1 MAVRIFNN
9 IASLNAQRHL
19 GINNLRLAQSIERI
33 SSGLRINRAA
43 DDVAGLAISEKLRS
57 DIRVLQQGLR
67 NLNDGL
73 SLVNVMEAAL
83 NEQTDMIIRMR
94 ELAAQAASATIGPT
108 ERGLLQ
114 LEVNALVAE
123 INRFAAATEFNGQ
136 KLLDGSFTTLIVH
149 FGVDASANSQLDIA
163 AAAGFTTGVAV
174 DMAFILSGTTTPF
187 ASAQTIDTGGVAV
200 LGTEIA
206 LFGALGPLTA
216 NVNVDGTDF
225 TLSVTTTA
233 SIDYD
238 TLLIDI
244 NADLAVGG
252 GLATASLV
260 NGNIVITSGTTGSTS
275 SITITDTDLFSSLGA
290 TVVGEDF
297 VGLNVPII
305 GLDITTA
312 TAAQTAVASLDTA
325 TDAVI
330 TIRAGVAATQNRMVR
345 IINTQATVIENL
357 IAAESQIRDADIAAE
372 IALLTRN
379 QILVE
384 AATAMVGQANL
395 IPQSVLQLLG

>member
-94 ELAAQAASATIGPT
+94 ELAAQAASATLGPS
-108 ERGLLQ
+108 ERSLLQ

-136 KLLDGSFTTLIVH
+136 KLLDGSFTSLIVH
-149 FGVDASANSQLDIA
+149 FGVDASVNSQLDIA
-163 AAAGFTTGVAV
+163 AAAGITSTAV
-174 DMAFILSGTTTPF
+174 DMNFILSGTSTPF
-187 ASAQTIDTGGVAV
+187 AVGQSADFGGSITA
-200 LGTEIA
+200 
-206 LFGALGPLTA
+206 PLTDLTGLVA
-216 NVNVDGTDF
+216 GTTYTADITVDGVLNSVSFLGSAAVTF
-225 TLSVTTTA
+225 TNLLTA
-233 SIDYD
+233 
-238 TLLIDI
+238 I
-244 NADLAVGG
+244 NADLTGATATIVGG
-252 GLATASLV
+252 NLV
-260 NGNIVITSGTTGSTS
+260 VTSATTGATS
-275 SITITDTDLFSSLGA
+275 SISITDTGADPLFAGLAVTGGFVSLQ
-290 TVVGEDF
+290 TPF
-297 VGLNVPII
+297 V

-312 TAAQTAVASLDTA
+312 SAAQAAVASLDTA
-325 TDAVI
+325 TDSVI
-330 TIRAGVAATQNRMVR
+330 TVRAGVAATQNRMVR

>member
-33 SSGLRINRAA
+33 SSGLRINRAS

-57 DIRVLQQGLR
+57 DVRVLQQGLR

-73 SLVNVMEAAL
+73 SVVNVMEAGL
-83 NEQTDMIIRMR
+83 NEQTDMVIRMR
-94 ELAAQAASATIGPT
+94 ELAAQAASATVGPT

-123 INRFAAATEFNGQ
+123 INRFASATEFNGQ
-136 KLLDGSFTTLIVH
+136 KLLDGSFTSLIVH

-163 AAAGFTTGVAV
+163 AAAGITSTAV
-174 DMAFILSGTTTPF
+174 DMAFILSGTSTPF
-187 ASAQTIDTGGVAV
+187 ASAQTANINGVAI
-200 LGTEIA
+200 LGTEITGLA
-206 LFGALGPLTA
+206 SATTFTA
-216 NVNVDGTDF
+216 NANVDGTNVVLDIL
-225 TLSVTTTA
+225 TGAGTT
-233 SIDYD
+233 DYN
-238 TLLIDI
+238 TLLAAI
-244 NADLAVGG
+244 NADLLASGTG
-252 GLATASLV
+252 ATASFV
-260 NGNIVITSGTTGSTS
+260 NGNIVITSATTGSTAS
-275 SITITDTDLFSSLGA
+275 VTITDGTGA
-290 TVVGEDF
+290 TAMFANLTDF
-297 VGLNVPII
+297 AGLNVPVI
-305 GLDITTA
+305 GLDISSSA

-325 TDAVI
+325 TDAII
-330 TIRAGVAATQNRMVR
+330 TVRAGVAATQNRMVR

-357 IAAESQIRDADIAAE
+357 IAAESQIRDADIAEE

-384 AATAMVGQANL
+384 SATTMVGQANL

>member
-33 SSGLRINRAA
+33 SSGLRINKAS

-94 ELAAQAASATIGPT
+94 ELAAQAASATVGPT

-136 KLLDGSFTTLIVH
+136 KLLDGSFTSLIVH
-149 FGVDASANSQLDIA
+149 FGVDATANSQLDIA

-174 DMAFILSGTTTPF
+174 DMAFILSGTSTPF
-187 ASAQTIDTGGVAV
+187 TGVQTANFGGTVTGAGLTGLAAALFTFDISIDGATPITVTIDNTGAGAATFAGLV
-200 LGTEIA
+200 GIIDT
-206 LFGALGPLTA
+206 ALG
-216 NVNVDGTDF
+216 
-225 TLSVTTTA
+225 
-233 SIDYD
+233 
-238 TLLIDI
+238 
-244 NADLAVGG
+244 LAVPSAGAAIAG
-252 GLATASLV
+252 
-260 NGNIVITSGTTGSTS
+260 GNIVITSDTTVATS
-275 SITITDTDLFSSLGA
+275 SITITDTGLFAALVA
-290 TVVGEDF
+290 TGGF
-297 VGLNVPII
+297 VGLNTPIV
-305 GLDITTA
+305 GLDISSSA
-312 TAAQTAVASLDTA
+312 IVAQTAVASLDTA

-357 IAAESQIRDADIAAE
+357 QAAESQIRDADIAAE

-384 AATAMVGQANL
+384 AATAMVGRANL

>member
-94 ELAAQAASATIGPT
+94 ELAAQAASATIGPS
-108 ERGLLQ
+108 ERSLLQ

-136 KLLDGSFTTLIVH
+136 KLLDGSFTSLIVH
-149 FGVDASANSQLDIA
+149 FGVDASVNSQLDIA
-163 AAAGFTTGVAV
+163 AAAGITSTAV
-174 DMAFILSGTTTPF
+174 DMPFILSTTSTPF
-187 ASAQTIDTGGVAV
+187 AGAQTANINGVAV
-200 LGTEIA
+200 LGTEITGLA
-206 LFGALGPLTA
+206 SLSTFSAS
-216 NVNVDGTDF
+216 VNVDGTPVVLDIN
-225 TLSVTTTA
+225 TGAGTT
-233 SIDYD
+233 DYD
-238 TLLIDI
+238 TLLAEIKS
-244 NADLAVGG
+244 DLLLSLTG
-252 GLATASLV
+252 ATAAFV
-260 NGNIVITSGTTGSTS
+260 NGNIVITSATTGSTAS
-275 SITITDTDLFSSLGA
+275 VTITDGTGGTAMFANL
-290 TVVGEDF
+290 TDF
-297 VGLNVPII
+297 VGLNVPVV
-305 GLDITTA
+305 GLDISTA
-312 TAAQTAVASLDTA
+312 SAAQAAVASLDTA
-325 TDAVI
+325 TDSVI
-330 TIRAGVAATQNRMVR
+330 TVRAGVAATQNRMVR

>member
-94 ELAAQAASATIGPT
+94 ELAAQAASATVGPT

-149 FGVDASANSQLDIA
+149 FGVDASVNSQLDIA
-163 AAAGFTTGVAV
+163 AAAGITSTAV
-174 DMAFILSGTTTPF
+174 DMSFILSTTSTPF
-187 ASAQTIDTGGVAV
+187 VSAQTADFGGTATLAGATG
-200 LGTEIA
+200 LG
-206 LFGALGPLTA
+206 LSQNVTA
-216 NVNVDGTDF
+216 TINVDGTDVFVDYTTDALVPDTFF
-225 TLSVTTTA
+225 TLLA
-233 SIDYD
+233 G
-238 TLLIDI
+238 I
-244 NADLAVGG
+244 NADFTGIPPEAI
-252 GLATASLV
+252 ASLS
-260 NGNIVITSGTTGSTS
+260 NGNIVVTSATTGATA
-275 SITITDTDLFSSLGA
+275 SITITDTGLFAALAA
-290 TVVGEDF
+290 TGGF
-297 VGLNVPII
+297 VGLNTPIV
-305 GLDITTA
+305 GLDISTA
-312 TAAQTAVASLDTA
+312 SAAQAAVASLDTA
-325 TDAVI
+325 TDSVI
-330 TIRAGVAATQNRMVR
+330 TVRAGVAATQNRMVR

>member
-19 GINNLRLAQSIERI
+19 GINNLRLAQNIERI
-33 SSGLRINRAA
+33 SSGLRINKAS

-73 SLVNVMEAAL
+73 SLVNVIEAAL
-83 NEQTDMIIRMR
+83 NEQTDMVIRMR
-94 ELAAQAASATIGPT
+94 ELAAQAASATVGPT

-136 KLLDGSFTTLIVH
+136 KLLDGSFTSLIVH
-149 FGVDASANSQLDIA
+149 FGVDASVNSQLDIA
-163 AAAGFTTGVAV
+163 AAAGISAAV
-174 DMAFILSGTTTPF
+174 DMAFILSGTGTPF
-187 ASAQTIDTGGVAV
+187 AIGQSADFGGS
-200 LGTEIA
+200 I
-206 LFGALGPLTA
+206 TA
-216 NVNVDGTDF
+216 GTDLLNVAINATYTATISIDGAAPVTV
-225 TLSVTTTA
+225 TLATTA
-233 SIDYD
+233 LSDYD
-238 TLLIDI
+238 DLLLAI
-244 NADLAVGG
+244 NTAIG
-252 GLATASLV
+252 ATGTAIISG
-260 NGNIVITSGTTGSTS
+260 GNILVTSATTGATS
-275 SITITDTDLFSSLGA
+275 SVSITDVDLFAAIPAFVSLQ
-290 TVVGEDF
+290 TPF
-297 VGLNVPII
+297 VGL
-305 GLDITTA
+305 DISTA

-325 TDAVI
+325 TDAIIGV
-330 TIRAGVAATQNRMVR
+330 RAGVAATQNRMVR

-357 IAAESQIRDADIAAE
+357 QAAESQIRDADIAEE

>member
-19 GINNLRLAQSIERI
+19 GINNLRLAQSIERV
-33 SSGLRINRAA
+33 SSGLRINKAS

-73 SLVNVMEAAL
+73 SVVNVMEAAL
-83 NEQTDMIIRMR
+83 NEQTDMVIRMR
-94 ELAAQAASATIGPT
+94 ELAAQAASATVGPT

-123 INRFAAATEFNGQ
+123 INRFASATEFNGQ
-136 KLLDGSFTTLIVH
+136 KLLDGSFTSLIVH

-163 AAAGFTTGVAV
+163 AAAGITSTAV
-174 DMAFILSGTTTPF
+174 DMAFILSGTSTPF
-187 ASAQTIDTGGVAV
+187 TGAQTANFGGTITGAGATGLPAANLTFDISIDGAATQTVTILSGTAATFTLLVGLIDTA
-200 LGTEIA
+200 LGTFSPSA
-206 LFGALGPLTA
+206 GAA
-216 NVNVDGTDF
+216 
-225 TLSVTTTA
+225 
-233 SIDYD
+233 I
-238 TLLIDI
+238 
-244 NADLAVGG
+244 VG
-252 GLATASLV
+252 
-260 NGNIVITSGTTGSTS
+260 GNIVITSDTTVATS
-275 SITITDTDLFSSLGA
+275 SITITDTGLFAALA
-290 TVVGEDF
+290 TTGGF
-297 VGLNVPII
+297 VGLNTPIV
-305 GLDITTA
+305 GLDISSSA

-325 TDAVI
+325 TDAIIGV
-330 TIRAGVAATQNRMVR
+330 RAGVAATQNRMTR
-345 IINTQATVIENL
+345 IINTQATVVEN
-357 IAAESQIRDADIAAE
+357 IQAAESQIRDADIAEE

>member
-33 SSGLRINRAA
+33 SSGLRINKAA

-73 SLVNVMEAAL
+73 SMINVIEAAM

-94 ELAAQAASATIGPT
+94 ERAAQSASATIGDP
-108 ERGLLQ
+108 ERLLLQ
-114 LEVNALVAE
+114 IEVDALIEE
-123 INRFAAATEFNGQ
+123 IDRFAAATEFNGQ
-136 KLLDGSFTTLIVH
+136 KLLDGSLAVFIVH
-149 FGVDASANSQLDIA
+149 FGLDNTADSQIDLVAVGAVPAAGADSIVLGVDA
-163 AAAGFTTGVAV
+163 V
-174 DMAFILSGTTTPF
+174 
-187 ASAQTIDTGGVAV
+187 
-200 LGTEIA
+200 
-206 LFGALGPLTA
+206 
-216 NVNVDGTDF
+216 
-225 TLSVTTTA
+225 
-233 SIDYD
+233 
-238 TLLIDI
+238 
-244 NADLAVGG
+244 
-252 GLATASLV
+252 
-260 NGNIVITSGTTGSTS
+260 
-275 SITITDTDLFSSLGA
+275 
-290 TVVGEDF
+290 
-297 VGLNVPII
+297 
-305 GLDITTA
+305 DITTA
-312 TAAQTAVASLDTA
+312 LLAQGELTNLDTA

-330 TIRAGVAATQNRMVR
+330 TIRAGTAAVQNRFTR
-345 IINTQATVIENL
+345 IINTQAAVIENL
-357 IAAESQIRDADIAAE
+357 QAAESQIRDADIAAE

>member
-136 KLLDGSFTTLIVH
+136 KLLDGSFTSLIVH
-149 FGVDASANSQLDIA
+149 FGVDASVNSQLDIA
-163 AAAGFTTGVAV
+163 AAAGITSTAV
-174 DMAFILSGTTTPF
+174 DMPFILSGTSTPF
-187 ASAQTIDTGGVAV
+187 TGAQTTNFGGTVIGADPTGLAAATFTFDISIDGAAPITISINNNNGTDADTFAEVVSIIDT
-200 LGTEIA
+200 
-206 LFGALGPLTA
+206 ALG
-216 NVNVDGTDF
+216 
-225 TLSVTTTA
+225 
-233 SIDYD
+233 
-238 TLLIDI
+238 
-244 NADLAVGG
+244 LAVPSAGAAIVG
-252 GLATASLV
+252 
-260 NGNIVITSGTTGSTS
+260 GNIVITSDTTVATS
-275 SITITDTDLFSSLGA
+275 SITITDTGLFAALTG
-290 TVVGEDF
+290 F
-297 VGLNVPII
+297 VGFNTPIV
-305 GLDITTA
+305 GLDISTA
-312 TAAQTAVASLDTA
+312 SAAQAAVASLDTA
-325 TDAVI
+325 TDSVI
-330 TIRAGVAATQNRMVR
+330 TVRAGVAATQNRMVR

>member
-73 SLVNVMEAAL
+73 SMINVIEAAM

-94 ELAAQAASATIGPT
+94 ELAAQAASATIGDP
-108 ERGLLQ
+108 ERLLLQ
-114 LEVNALVAE
+114 IEVDALIAE
-123 INRFAAATEFNGQ
+123 IDRFAAATEFNGQ
-136 KLLDGSFTTLIVH
+136 KLLDGSLAVFIVH
-149 FGVDASANSQLDIA
+149 FGLDNTVNSQIDL
-163 AAAGFTTGVAV
+163 VAV
-174 DMAFILSGTTTPF
+174 GAIPLAGAGS
-187 ASAQTIDTGGVAV
+187 IV
-200 LGTEIA
+200 LG
-206 LFGALGPLTA
+206 
-216 NVNVDGTDF
+216 VN
-225 TLSVTTTA
+225 
-233 SIDYD
+233 
-238 TLLIDI
+238 
-244 NADLAVGG
+244 AV
-252 GLATASLV
+252 
-260 NGNIVITSGTTGSTS
+260 
-275 SITITDTDLFSSLGA
+275 
-290 TVVGEDF
+290 
-297 VGLNVPII
+297 
-305 GLDITTA
+305 DITTA
-312 TAAQTAVASLDTA
+312 LLAQGELTNLDTA
-325 TDAVI
+325 TDTVI
-330 TIRAGVAATQNRMVR
+330 TIRAGVAAVQNRLTR